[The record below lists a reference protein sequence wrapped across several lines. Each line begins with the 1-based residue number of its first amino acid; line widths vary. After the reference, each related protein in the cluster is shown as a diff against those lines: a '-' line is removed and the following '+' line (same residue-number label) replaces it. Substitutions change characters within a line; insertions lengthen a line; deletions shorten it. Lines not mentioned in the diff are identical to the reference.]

1 MKNYAQANVEPTLS
15 ELLGDPIVDLVLERD
30 KISRSELNELIGEV
44 RKDLRRSREQGSDG
58 YWPWI
63 GRGTAHRT

>member
-44 RKDLRRSREQGSDG
+44 RKDLRRSREQGADRH
-58 YWPWI
+58 WPWI
-63 GRGTAHRT
+63 GRGTA